1 MNHTITTLPV
11 WAQDVVISQNNLI
24 IVLSDEV
31 KMLREEK
38 RKQYEC
44 ERFGTT

>member
-1 MNHTITTLPV
+1 MNHDIKTLPV

-24 IVLSDEV
+24 ILLSDEV

-38 RKQYEC
+38 RKQYES
-44 ERFGTT
+44 ERFGTQ